1 MKQFVSHGT
10 GEIDLAEFRR
20 IGTNVI
26 FERGA
31 MVFHAGTAQH
41 GQDIVTAGGRVLGI
55 TGRGNSL
62 AEAQAAA
69 YRAAKQIAFKG
80 CHYRHDI
87 AYRALAPRG

>member
-1 MKQFVSHGT
+1 MTSAGYPGPYDVGDP
-10 GEIDLAEFRR
+10 I
-20 IGTNVI
+20 
-26 FERGA
+26 RGLDRLDPRSA
-31 MVFHAGTAQH
+31 IVFHAGTATH

-69 YRAAKQIAFKG
+69 YRTAKQIAFKG

-87 AYRALAPRG
+87 AYRALASRG